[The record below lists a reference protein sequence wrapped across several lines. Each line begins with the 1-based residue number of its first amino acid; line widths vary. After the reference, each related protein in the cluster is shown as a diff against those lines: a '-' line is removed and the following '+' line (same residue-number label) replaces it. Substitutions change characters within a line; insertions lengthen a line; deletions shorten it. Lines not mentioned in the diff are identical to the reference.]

1 MKKNYF
7 MLAATTMMFA
17 ACAQND
23 LVDETVVKETT
34 PQAIGFETFAN
45 KQTRA
50 TENST
55 ADYAWA
61 LEDHH
66 SNFKVWAS
74 KQTATGYVEVW
85 QSGNPG
91 VAELNGSWTPT
102 PKKYWDKAALNY
114 YFYAAAP
121 ASIGWSYSNATPGDG
136 STGFLKL
143 NSYTLEGTLNDNL
156 ASNTTDDH
164 DSWGS
169 TTGNDI
175 DLLIAHDCDVANSTY
190 NVDDPGNVTLN
201 FYHILSRLN
210 IRVKKTGDAT
220 IIVNNLDVC
229 KVKNFGSFNENGATV
244 VNTIG
249 STERWNTT
257 SSTYTLGMYGSPLT
271 LGTNPVY
278 THEYLVIP
286 QLQTNTEG
294 TVNKGS
300 APTTDAYIYINYT
313 VDGEVFESYYGL
325 AQVFGIAKDANLA
338 FNEGWQNTLTI
349 NIAPDAILFDT
360 KVAEWSGTDKVENL
374 D

>member
-1 MKKNYF
+1 MKKNYLF
-7 MLAATTMMFA
+7 LAAAATMFT
-17 ACAQND
+17 ACVQSD
-23 LVDETVVKETT
+23 LVSEIPEAA
-34 PQAIGFETFAN
+34 PQAISFETFAN

-55 ADYAWA
+55 ADYTWA
-61 LEDHH
+61 LEYHH
-66 SNFKVWAS
+66 SKFNVWAS

-121 ASIGWSYSNATPGDG
+121 ASIGWIYSNKTSGDG

-143 NSYTLEGTLNDNL
+143 NNYTLEGTLNDNL
-156 ASNTTDDH
+156 AANTTDAH
-164 DSWGS
+164 NSWGS

-175 DLLIAHDCDVANSTY
+175 DLLIAHDCDVPNGTY
-190 NVDDPGNVTLN
+190 NVDAPSNVNLN
-201 FYHILSRLN
+201 FYHLLSRLN

-220 IIVNNLDVC
+220 IIVNNLDVY
-229 KVKNFGSFNENGATV
+229 KVKNSGSFNEDGATI
-244 VNTIG
+244 NTTG

-257 SSTYTLGMYGSPLT
+257 SSTYTLGMKGSPLT
-271 LGTNPVY
+271 LGTDAVY

-286 QLQTNTEG
+286 QLQTNTEA
-294 TVNKGS
+294 TVNQGS

-325 AQVFGIAKDANLA
+325 AQVFGTPKTENLA